1 MRDLNPM
8 DLIMAIG
15 MFSLVGLVLYLAFN
29 AIKGSQQ
36 AAARKVMLDK
46 FASAQDLGAFLQTK
60 GGQRFMADLS
70 SGGGPLQAV
79 LGSIHKGIIAIFLG
93 AGFFPLAG
101 AFSQPA
107 AVTGIGI
114 VLFLVGCGF
123 LVSAI
128 VTYVLSRWWGLLQ
141 DREK

>member
-1 MRDLNPM
+1 M

-46 FASAQDLGAFLQTK
+46 FASAQDLGAFLETK
-60 GGQRFMADLS
+60 GGQRLMADLS
-70 SGGGPLQAV
+70 SGGGPLQSV
-79 LGSIHKGIIAIFLG
+79 LGSIHKGVIAIFLG
-93 AGFFPLAG
+93 AGFFPLSG

>member
-1 MRDLNPM
+1 M

-15 MFSLVGLVLYLAFN
+15 MFSLVGLVFYLAFN

-36 AAARKVMLDK
+36 AAARKAMLDK
-46 FASAQDLGAFLQTK
+46 FASAQDLGAFLETK

-70 SGGGPLQAV
+70 SGGGPLQSV

-93 AGFFPLAG
+93 MGFFPLSG

-107 AVTGIGI
+107 AVSGIGI
-114 VLFLVGCGF
+114 VLVCVGCGF
-123 LVSAI
+123 LLSAI
-128 VTYVLSRWWGLLQ
+128 VTYVLSRWWGLIQ
-141 DREK
+141 GRAKPAEK

>member
-1 MRDLNPM
+1 
-8 DLIMAIG
+8 
-15 MFSLVGLVLYLAFN
+15 
-29 AIKGSQQ
+29 
-36 AAARKVMLDK
+36 
-46 FASAQDLGAFLQTK
+46 
-60 GGQRFMADLS
+60 MADLS
-70 SGGGPLQAV
+70 SGGGPLQSV

-93 AGFFPLAG
+93 AGFFPLSG

-123 LVSAI
+123 LISAI
-128 VTYVLSRWWGLLQ
+128 VTYLLSRWWGLLQ

>member
-1 MRDLNPM
+1 M

-15 MFSLVGLVLYLAFN
+15 MFSLVGLVFYLAFN

-36 AAARKVMLDK
+36 AAARKAMLDK
-46 FASAQDLGAFLQTK
+46 FASAQDLGAFLQTN
-60 GGQRFMADLS
+60 GGRRFMADLS
-70 SGGGPLQAV
+70 SGGGPLQSV

-93 AGFFPLAG
+93 AGFFPLSG

-128 VTYVLSRWWGLLQ
+128 VTYMLSKWWGLLQ